1 MTEKNYLADY
11 AKSFNWAGFFLP
23 KITYNDCSKLYSF
36 CRILDNVVD
45 EGRDLKVKTKRF
57 NEIKNNFN
65 NTDQFN
71 SEEKQTINQ
80 NQYVKIVDDMSV
92 LADNNKINRIIIND
106 LIEGVESDLKRKI
119 KFSSV
124 KDLLIY
130 SYRVAGTVGLMMA
143 KILNVNETRA
153 LKGAIDLGIAMQLT
167 NIARDVIEDQ
177 KMNRQYIKPDFENI
191 EATIKLADMFYESSF
206 SSIKKIPFKYRFAI
220 IVARRVYR
228 QIGRKIL
235 QKGNM
240 ETYQKSGKI
249 YVNNLGKVFQ
259 TILSLWDLIILFFI
273 DIESHQ
279 RTKEYNIINQE
290 INLDERL

>member
-36 CRILDNVVD
+36 CRILDNIVD

-80 NQYVKIVDDMSV
+80 NQYVTIVDDMSV

-106 LIEGVESDLKRKI
+106 LIEGVESDLKRQI

-177 KMNRQYIKPDFENI
+177 KMNREYIKPNFESI

-206 SSIKKIPFKYRFAI
+206 SSIKKIPFKFRFAI

-228 QIGRKIL
+228 QIGRKII
-235 QKGNM
+235 QKRNI

-249 YVNNLGKVFQ
+249 YVNSFEKVFQ

-279 RTKEYNIINQE
+279 RTNEYNIINEE

>member
-1 MTEKNYLADY
+1 M
-11 AKSFNWAGFFLP
+11 
-23 KITYNDCSKLYSF
+23 
-36 CRILDNVVD
+36 
-45 EGRDLKVKTKRF
+45 
-57 NEIKNNFN
+57 
-65 NTDQFN
+65 
-71 SEEKQTINQ
+71 
-80 NQYVKIVDDMSV
+80 
-92 LADNNKINRIIIND
+92 
-106 LIEGVESDLKRKI
+106 
-119 KFSSV
+119 
-124 KDLLIY
+124 LIY

>member
-36 CRILDNVVD
+36 CRILDNVAD

-65 NTDQFN
+65 NTDQSN

-80 NQYVKIVDDMSV
+80 NQYVTIVDDMSV